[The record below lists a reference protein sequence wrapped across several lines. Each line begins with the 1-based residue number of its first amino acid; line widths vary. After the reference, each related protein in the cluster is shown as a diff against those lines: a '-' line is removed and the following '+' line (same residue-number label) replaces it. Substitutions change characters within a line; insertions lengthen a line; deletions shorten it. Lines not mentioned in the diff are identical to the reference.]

1 MINNKDNDEKIVKEY
16 EPLMQHTIG
25 KIPIML
31 HSNQCILS
39 ELDPCD
45 QCATN
50 AFCEVDYDLG
60 TAMCRCP
67 EGMIGYAYGPYGKC
81 GNSL

>member
-1 MINNKDNDEKIVKEY
+1 MY
-16 EPLMQHTIG
+16 
-25 KIPIML
+25 
-31 HSNQCILS
+31 LS
-39 ELDPCD
+39 KLDPCD

-81 GNSL
+81 GNFLTFQIKFTQRCICIKELHF